1 MKKYF
6 RNVSSFED
14 LKSQYKALLKANHP
28 DNGGDLEVMKEINV
42 EFDALFPIW
51 KSRREAETGTDVNE
65 TADSTRRQFYTEY
78 GWEGSRYNSNMSTTD
93 ISKIIKMYCKEKYP
107 TWKFSVT
114 SKYFSG
120 GSEILICVMEAPEQI
135 FDLDA
140 CRKAYT
146 EHLENEKMGYYG
158 GRGLGMNIEKMLA
171 EDRMCW
177 QLHRI
182 SDTYKEYFIEY
193 GFSVLSDVYSFM
205 QSYNYDDSDSMI
217 DYFSCNFYSSVHIG
231 KWDKGFKVVPKTN
244 RIKNKANRPSKA
256 NNSTAK
262 QDSTSETQNTAL
274 PDNKIGYTYK
284 ITKGEDTRDGSAL
297 WVVRIAKSLDR
308 STFKTESAAMQDRGG
323 YYSKFKHGFI
333 FRFDPTPILTDASA
347 L

>member
-1 MKKYF
+1 
-6 RNVSSFED
+6 
-14 LKSQYKALLKANHP
+14 
-28 DNGGDLEVMKEINV
+28 
-42 EFDALFPIW
+42 
-51 KSRREAETGTDVNE
+51 RR
-65 TADSTRRQFYTEY
+65 SFYTEY
-78 GWEGSRYNSNMSTTD
+78 GWEGSRYDGSMTTTE
-93 ISKIIKMYCKEKYP
+93 IAKTIRMYCKERYP

-135 FDLDA
+135 FDLKA

-171 EDRMCW
+171 EDRMRW

-182 SDTYKEYFIEY
+182 SDNYKEYFTEY
-193 GFSVLSDVYSFM
+193 AFSVLSDVYSFM

-217 DYFSCNFYSSVHIG
+217 DYFSCNFCSSIHIG

-244 RIKNKANRPSKA
+244 RIKSKA
-256 NNSTAK
+256 NKPSKVNATTK
-262 QDSTSETQNTAL
+262 QESTSETQYTAL
-274 PDNKIGYTYK
+274 PDNKTGYTYK
-284 ITKGEDTRDGSAL
+284 ITKGEDTRDGSEL
-297 WVVRIAKSLDR
+297 WVVRIAEKLGREAYKS
-308 STFKTESAAMQDRGG
+308 ENIAMQERGG

-333 FRFDPTPILTDASA
+333 FRFDPSEILTNRTA
-347 L
+347 